1 MMNVLADG
9 SLTSGTPN
17 LDSDGECTSVSYPC
31 EVIPIRP
38 PPPDF
43 DQSVERVRQAKLV
56 LTDIETRR
64 KLDLALLEESTAAFR
79 EAQMNLQLAI
89 HRLHQSLGVEPT

>member
-1 MMNVLADG
+1 MNVLADG

-31 EVIPIRP
+31 DVIPIRP

-43 DQSVERVRQAKLV
+43 DKSVDDVRQAKLA
-56 LTDIETRR
+56 LTDVETRR
-64 KLDLALLEESTAAFR
+64 KLDLALLEESTAVYQ
-79 EAQMNLQLAI
+79 EAKMNLQLAI